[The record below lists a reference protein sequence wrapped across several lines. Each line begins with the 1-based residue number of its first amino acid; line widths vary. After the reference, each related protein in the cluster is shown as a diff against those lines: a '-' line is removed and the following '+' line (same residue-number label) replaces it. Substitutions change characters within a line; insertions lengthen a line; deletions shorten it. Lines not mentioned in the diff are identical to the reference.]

1 MTTTIFEENPK
12 DTNRSEGPIG
22 DAKRVIEKQARQLAY
37 DIRYQIKK
45 EMGDKRLDP
54 ATLKREYIKGIQ
66 KSSQP
71 PAIKLRARQMLL
83 GEDYISNIETIA
95 SESLANAMY
104 KVFVEGND
112 ASNFELELDYL
123 KELADVKDAKYKIRV
138 TDKKTGN
145 SYVRY
150 ATREKISELRSNPNI
165 SSVEMT
171 EHGEPREGERTRG
184 ENTAR
189 VKGGKKDYDGDGK
202 KESGAKEYR
211 GVVHN
216 AIQRRKGGIPDGKD
230 TSSVREE
237 FLGEIRKEEK
247 KEKKNG
253 KITGEGVDNSSIIK
267 VFPDD
272 QTAPSRHGMV
282 VANSYQVD
290 GPILSE
296 KSISRSQQKFMGMV
310 LATKRGK
317 KAPSPEVAKAASEMS
332 EKEAKKFAKTKHKGL
347 PGHVKEASECES
359 DEKDTRGDYARKEVI
374 KNRIRAA
381 VGVKN
386 PIIMTDGY
394 DSKYGRGEMGEPRGT
409 QRMKV
414 DPEAWE
420 KSRKEW
426 EKIHPDIYKPKT
438 PQAKTKTKTKSKPA

>member
-22 DAKRVIEKQARQLAY
+22 DAKKAIEKQARQLAY
-37 DIRYQIKK
+37 DIRYEIKK
-45 EMGDKRLDP
+45 QMGDKQLDP
-54 ATLKREYIKGIQ
+54 ATLKREYIKGLQ

-83 GEDYISNIETIA
+83 GEDYISDIKTIA
-95 SESLANAMY
+95 SGSLANAMY
-104 KVFVEGND
+104 KVFVEGNGNIN
-112 ASNFELELDYL
+112 SELDLDYL

-216 AIQRRKGGIPDGKD
+216 AIQRRMGGVPDGKD
-230 TSSVREE
+230 TSSVKEE
-237 FLGEIRKEEK
+237 FLDEIKKEE

-253 KITGEGVDNSSIIK
+253 KITGEGVNNSNIIK

-272 QTAPSRHGMV
+272 KTTPSRHGMV

-296 KSISRSQQKFMGMV
+296 KAISRSQQKFMGMV
-310 LATKRGK
+310 LATKKGK
-317 KAPSPEVAKAASEMS
+317 KAPSPEVAKVASEMS

-347 PGHVKEASECES
+347 PGHVKEASECGGN
-359 DEKDTRGDYARKEVI
+359 EKNQDIRGDYARKEVI

-386 PIIMTDGY
+386 PIIMTDI
-394 DSKYGRGEMGEPRGT
+394 KN
-409 QRMKV
+409 
-414 DPEAWE
+414 
-420 KSRKEW
+420 
-426 EKIHPDIYKPKT
+426 
-438 PQAKTKTKTKSKPA
+438 